1 MGEQWCGV
9 AAHKERAGYRGSL
22 HGWFYYC
29 GRRSSSRYAP
39 SGALHA
45 GREHHNPGGKSFGHV
60 KDGDTI
66 GMLVDVDQGG
76 VAFSLNG
83 VVQGACRVPKVP
95 LYVTTCLDREEDQ
108 VELRKPPL
116 ALVPEG
122 AVEVLA
128 AAVAEDEL
136 FEFEEDYSDPD

>member
-1 MGEQWCGV
+1 MG
-9 AAHKERAGYRGSL
+9 GYRGSL

-29 GRRSSSRYAP
+29 GRRSSSRVAP
-39 SGALHA
+39 QGALHA

-95 LYVTTCLDREEDQ
+95 LYVTTCLDREEDH
-108 VELRKPPL
+108 VELDKPPV
-116 ALVPEG
+116 ASAP
-122 AVEVLA
+122 VEAAEILA
-128 AAVAEDEL
+128 AAVAEEDLISFDEVVDL
-136 FEFEEDYSDPD
+136 PAVFRESSDEFL